1 MATRHL
7 EDAIEEVK
15 KSLETPSE
23 TTTEE
28 HAEEKPAETQATE
41 EHEEKHEDGPEDKQ
55 ATEDKPPVEQSS
67 KKDDVGEELE
77 NTNSVIRNRLKKQ
90 AESYE
95 QKLANNDA
103 EWKKKFEEFKSQ
115 FEQKKP
121 EVKTRNDFQTDEEY
135 VAYLTRQQIDADRA
149 EQDKIRKER
158 EAKDAE
164 AKAAQDKVE
173 QDIRDRQVR
182 FVNNINY
189 CFDQPEQKA
198 EFMGKVKTY
207 LGKGLGDLLDSC
219 PLASDYLL
227 SSPRGPKVLDRIL
240 TDVNA
245 FRRVF
250 DPRGISPMDQYYEL
264 RELEREIYGKP
275 APASAEPNPVETKAP
290 EEKKPEPRQAPKYG
304 KPGAQGGG
312 RSADI
317 YTDPKARRDEV
328 RRLMGF

>member
-1 MATRHL
+1 M
-7 EDAIEEVK
+7 ENQ
-15 KSLETPSE
+15 
-23 TTTEE
+23 TTEE
-28 HAEEKPAETQATE
+28 HNEDKPVETPAPEQ
-41 EHEEKHEDGPEDKQ
+41 HEDKPEDKPVD
-55 ATEDKPPVEQSS
+55 TPPVETPAP
-67 KKDDVGEELE
+67 KKDDVAEELE

-95 QKLANNDA
+95 QKLADKDS
-103 EWKKKFEEFKSQ
+103 EWEKKFEAFKSQ

-121 EVKTRNDFQTDEEY
+121 EVKTRDAFSTDEEY

-149 EQDKIRKER
+149 EQDRIRKEQ
-158 EAKDAE
+158 EAKAAE
-164 AKAAQDKVE
+164 AKAAQDKAE
-173 QDIRDRQVR
+173 QDVRDRQER

-189 CFDQPEQKA
+189 CFDHPEQKA

-207 LGKGLGDLLDSC
+207 LGKGLGDLLDAC
-219 PLASDYLL
+219 PIASDYLL
-227 SSPRGPKVLDRIL
+227 TSPRGPKVLDRIL

-245 FRRVF
+245 FKRVF

-275 APASAEPNPVETKAP
+275 APAATEQPAVETPAPVENRSAQK
-290 EEKKPEPRQAPKYG
+290 QVPKYG

-312 RSADI
+312 RSADV

>member
-1 MATRHL
+1 M
-7 EDAIEEVK
+7 K
-15 KSLETPSE
+15 KSLETQSE

-28 HAEEKPAETQATE
+28 HSEGKPVETQATG
-41 EHEEKHEDGPEDKQ
+41 EHEEKTEDRSEDKP
-55 ATEDKPPVEQSS
+55 ATEDKPPVEQPPR
-67 KKDDVGEELE
+67 KDDVGEELE

-135 VAYLTRQQIDADRA
+135 VAYLTRQQIDADRS
-149 EQDKIRKER
+149 EQEKIRKER
-158 EAKDAE
+158 EAKEAEAKEAE
-164 AKAAQDKVE
+164 AKAE
-173 QDIRDRQVR
+173 QDVRDRQVR

-207 LGKGLGDLLDSC
+207 LGKGLGDLLDAC
-219 PLASDYLL
+219 PIASDYLL

-275 APASAEPNPVETKAP
+275 APAAEQPPVETQAP
-290 EEKKPEPRQAPKYG
+290 EEKKPAPKQVPKYG

>member
-1 MATRHL
+1 MTTRHL

-28 HAEEKPAETQATE
+28 HAEEKPAETQATG
-41 EHEEKHEDGPEDKQ
+41 EHEEKPEDRPEDKP
-55 ATEDKPPVEQSS
+55 ATEDKPPVEQPPR
-67 KKDDVGEELE
+67 KDDVGEELE

-115 FEQKKP
+115 FEPKKP

-149 EQDKIRKER
+149 EQEKIRKER

-164 AKAAQDKVE
+164 AKAEQDKAE

-198 EFMGKVKTY
+198 EFMSKVKTY

-219 PLASDYLL
+219 PIASDYLL
-227 SSPRGPKVLDRIL
+227 TSPRGPKVLDRIL

-275 APASAEPNPVETKAP
+275 ASSAEQPPVETQAP
-290 EEKKPEPRQAPKYG
+290 EEKKPEPRQVPKYG

-312 RSADI
+312 RSADV

>member
-1 MATRHL
+1 M
-7 EDAIEEVK
+7 K

-28 HAEEKPAETQATE
+28 HADEKPVETQATK
-41 EHEEKHEDGPEDKQ
+41 EHEDNPEDKPVD
-55 ATEDKPPVEQSS
+55 TPPVETPAP
-67 KKDDVGEELE
+67 KKDDVAEELE

-90 AESYE
+90 AEKYDRELADRDAKYE
-95 QKLANNDA
+95 ALAKQFD
-103 EWKKKFEEFKSQ
+103 EFKQ
-115 FEQKKP
+115 GIKKAEP
-121 EVKTRNDFQTDEEY
+121 PKGRDAFQTDEEY

-149 EQDKIRKER
+149 EQEKIRKEQ
-158 EAKDAE
+158 EAKEAE
-164 AKAAQDKVE
+164 AKAAQDKAE

-207 LGKGLGDLLDSC
+207 LGKGLGDLLDAC
-219 PLASDYLL
+219 PIASDYLL
-227 SSPRGPKVLDRIL
+227 SSPRGPKVLDRLL

-250 DPRGISPMDQYYEL
+250 DPRGITPMDQYYEL
-264 RELEREIYGKP
+264 RELEREIYGKQ
-275 APASAEPNPVETKAP
+275 APAAEHPPVETPAP
-290 EEKKPEPRQAPKYG
+290 ENKPAPKQAPKYG

-312 RSADI
+312 RSADV

>member
-1 MATRHL
+1 M
-7 EDAIEEVK
+7 K
-15 KSLETPSE
+15 KSLETPAE

-28 HAEEKPAETQATE
+28 HVEDKPAETQAPE
-41 EHEEKHEDGPEDKQ
+41 EHEDKQEDKQ
-55 ATEDKPPVEQSS
+55 EDNTATEDKPPVEQPPR
-67 KKDDVGEELE
+67 KDDVGEELE

-90 AESYE
+90 AEKYDRELADRDAKYE
-95 QKLANNDA
+95 ALA
-103 EWKKKFEEFKSQ
+103 KQFEEFKQ
-115 FEQKKP
+115 GMKKAEPQKG
-121 EVKTRNDFQTDEEY
+121 RDAFQTDEEY

-149 EQDKIRKER
+149 EQEKIRKEA
-158 EAKDAE
+158 EAKEAEAKEAE
-164 AKAAQDKVE
+164 AKAE
-173 QDIRDRQVR
+173 QDVRDRQVR

-189 CFDQPEQKA
+189 CFDKQEQKA

-219 PLASDYLL
+219 PIASDYLL
-227 SSPRGPKVLDRIL
+227 SSPRGPKVLDRLL

-275 APASAEPNPVETKAP
+275 APAAEHPPVETPDPADNKPAP
-290 EEKKPEPRQAPKYG
+290 KQAPKYG

-312 RSADI
+312 RSADV

>member
-1 MATRHL
+1 M
-7 EDAIEEVK
+7 K
-15 KSLETPSE
+15 KSLETPSD

-28 HAEEKPAETQATE
+28 HAEEKPAETQATG
-41 EHEEKHEDGPEDKQ
+41 EHEGKPEDRPEDKP
-55 ATEDKPPVEQSS
+55 ATEDKPPVEQPPR
-67 KKDDVGEELE
+67 KDDVGEEIE

-121 EVKTRNDFQTDEEY
+121 EVKTRDAFSTDEEY

-158 EAKDAE
+158 EAKEAE
-164 AKAAQDKVE
+164 AKAAQDKAE
-173 QDIRDRQVR
+173 QEVRDRQER

-219 PLASDYLL
+219 PIASDYLL

-264 RELEREIYGKP
+264 RELEREIYVKP
-275 APASAEPNPVETKAP
+275 APSAEQPPVETQAP
-290 EEKKPEPRQAPKYG
+290 EEKKPEPKQVPKYG

-312 RSADI
+312 RSADV

>member
-1 MATRHL
+1 M
-7 EDAIEEVK
+7 K

-28 HAEEKPAETQATE
+28 HAEEKPAETQATK
-41 EHEEKHEDGPEDKQ
+41 EHEDKPEDKP
-55 ATEDKPPVEQSS
+55 ADTPPVETPAP
-67 KKDDVGEELE
+67 KNDYVAEELE

-90 AESYE
+90 AEKYDRE
-95 QKLANNDA
+95 LADRDA
-103 EWKKKFEEFKSQ
+103 KYDALAKQFEEFKQ
-115 FEQKKP
+115 GIKKAEP
-121 EVKTRNDFQTDEEY
+121 PKGRDAFQTDEEY

-149 EQDKIRKER
+149 EQEKIRKER

-173 QDIRDRQVR
+173 QEVRDRQER

-189 CFDQPEQKA
+189 CFSQPEQKS

-207 LGKGLGDLLDSC
+207 LGKGLGDLLDAC
-219 PLASDYLL
+219 PIASDYLL
-227 SSPRGPKVLDRIL
+227 SSPRGPKVLDRLL

-245 FRRVF
+245 FKRVF
-250 DPRGISPMDQYYEL
+250 DPRGITPMDQYYEL

-275 APASAEPNPVETKAP
+275 APAEQPPVETPAP
-290 EEKKPEPRQAPKYG
+290 ENKPAPKQAPKYG

-312 RSADI
+312 RSADV

>member
-1 MATRHL
+1 M
-7 EDAIEEVK
+7 K
-15 KSLETPSE
+15 KSLETPSD

-28 HAEEKPAETQATE
+28 HAEEKPAETQATG
-41 EHEEKHEDGPEDKQ
+41 EHEGKPEDRPEDKP
-55 ATEDKPPVEQSS
+55 ATEDKPPVEQPPR
-67 KKDDVGEELE
+67 KDDVGEEIE

-121 EVKTRNDFQTDEEY
+121 EVKTRDAFSTDEEY

-158 EAKDAE
+158 EAKEAE
-164 AKAAQDKVE
+164 AKAAQDKAE
-173 QDIRDRQVR
+173 QEVRDRQER

-219 PLASDYLL
+219 PIASDYLL

-275 APASAEPNPVETKAP
+275 APAAEQPPVETRAP
-290 EEKKPEPRQAPKYG
+290 EENKPAPKQVPKYG

-312 RSADI
+312 RSADV

>member
-1 MATRHL
+1 M
-7 EDAIEEVK
+7 K

-28 HAEEKPAETQATE
+28 HADEKPAETQATE
-41 EHEEKHEDGPEDKQ
+41 EHEDK
-55 ATEDKPPVEQSS
+55 TEDKPVDTPPVETQVP
-67 KKDDVGEELE
+67 KKDDVAEELE

-90 AESYE
+90 AEKYDRELADRDAKYE
-95 QKLANNDA
+95 ELA
-103 EWKKKFEEFKSQ
+103 KQFEEFKQSI
-115 FEQKKP
+115 KKTEP
-121 EVKTRNDFQTDEEY
+121 PKGRDAFQTDEEY

-149 EQDKIRKER
+149 EQEKIRKEQ

-164 AKAAQDKVE
+164 AKAAQDKAE
-173 QDIRDRQVR
+173 QEVRDRQER
-182 FVNNINY
+182 FVNNVNY
-189 CFDQPEQKA
+189 CFSQPEQKS

-207 LGKGLGDLLDSC
+207 LGKGLGDLLDAC
-219 PLASDYLL
+219 PIASDYLL
-227 SSPRGPKVLDRIL
+227 SSPRGPKVLDRLL

-250 DPRGISPMDQYYEL
+250 DPRGITPMDQYYEL

-275 APASAEPNPVETKAP
+275 APAAEQPPVETQAP
-290 EEKKPEPRQAPKYG
+290 EDKKPEPRQVPKYG

>member
-1 MATRHL
+1 M
-7 EDAIEEVK
+7 K

-23 TTTEE
+23 TTNEE

-41 EHEEKHEDGPEDKQ
+41 EHEEKPEDRPEDKP
-55 ATEDKPPVEQSS
+55 ATEDKPPVEQPPR
-67 KKDDVGEELE
+67 KDDVAEELE
-77 NTNSVIRNRLKKQ
+77 NTNSVIRSRLKKQ

-135 VAYLTRQQIDADRA
+135 VAYLTRQQIDSDRA
-149 EQDKIRKER
+149 EQEKIRKEQ

-173 QDIRDRQVR
+173 QEVRDRQER
-182 FVNNINY
+182 FVNNVNY

-219 PLASDYLL
+219 PIASDYLL

-264 RELEREIYGKP
+264 REIEREIYGKP
-275 APASAEPNPVETKAP
+275 APAAEQPPVETQAP
-290 EEKKPEPRQAPKYG
+290 EGKKPEPRQVPKYG

-312 RSADI
+312 RSADV

>member
-15 KSLETPSE
+15 KSLETQSE

-41 EHEEKHEDGPEDKQ
+41 EHEDKPEDRHEDKQ
-55 ATEDKPPVEQSS
+55 AAEDKPPVEQPPR
-67 KKDDVGEELE
+67 KDDVGEELE

-149 EQDKIRKER
+149 EQEKIRKER

-164 AKAAQDKVE
+164 DKAAQDKVE

-189 CFDQPEQKA
+189 CFDHPEQKA

-207 LGKGLGDLLDSC
+207 LGKGLGDLLDAC
-219 PLASDYLL
+219 PIASDYLL

-275 APASAEPNPVETKAP
+275 APAAEQTPVETQAP
-290 EEKKPEPRQAPKYG
+290 EEKKPAPKQVPKYG

>member
-1 MATRHL
+1 M
-7 EDAIEEVK
+7 K

-23 TTTEE
+23 TTAEE
-28 HAEEKPAETQATE
+28 HGEDKPAETQATE
-41 EHEEKHEDGPEDKQ
+41 EHEEKSEDRSEDKQ
-55 ATEDKPPVEQSS
+55 ASEDKPPVEQPPR
-67 KKDDVGEELE
+67 KDDVGEELE

-149 EQDKIRKER
+149 EQEKIRKER

-173 QDIRDRQVR
+173 QEIRDRQER
-182 FVNNINY
+182 FMNNVNY
-189 CFDQPEQKA
+189 CFGQPEQKS
-198 EFMGKVKTY
+198 EFMGKVRTY
-207 LGKGLGDLLDSC
+207 LGKGLGDLLDAC

-275 APASAEPNPVETKAP
+275 APSAEQTPVETQAP
-290 EEKKPEPRQAPKYG
+290 EEKKPEPRQTPKYG

>member
-1 MATRHL
+1 M
-7 EDAIEEVK
+7 K

-28 HAEEKPAETQATE
+28 HADEKPAETQATE
-41 EHEEKHEDGPEDKQ
+41 EHEDKPEDKPVD
-55 ATEDKPPVEQSS
+55 TPPVETPVP
-67 KKDDVGEELE
+67 KKDDVAEELE

-90 AESYE
+90 AEKYDRELADRDAKYE
-95 QKLANNDA
+95 ELA
-103 EWKKKFEEFKSQ
+103 KQFEEFKQ
-115 FEQKKP
+115 VMKKTEP
-121 EVKTRNDFQTDEEY
+121 PKGRDAFQTDEEY

-149 EQDKIRKER
+149 EQEKIRKEQ

-164 AKAAQDKVE
+164 AKAAQDKAE
-173 QDIRDRQVR
+173 QEVRDRQER
-182 FVNNINY
+182 FVNNVNY
-189 CFDQPEQKA
+189 CFSQPEQKS

-207 LGKGLGDLLDSC
+207 LGKGLGDLLDAC
-219 PLASDYLL
+219 PIASDYLL
-227 SSPRGPKVLDRIL
+227 SSPRGPKVLDRLL

-250 DPRGISPMDQYYEL
+250 DPRGITPMDQYYEL

-275 APASAEPNPVETKAP
+275 APAAEQPPVETPTPENKPAP
-290 EEKKPEPRQAPKYG
+290 KQAPKYG

>member
-15 KSLETPSE
+15 KSLETPVE
-23 TTTEE
+23 NQTTEE
-28 HAEEKPAETQATE
+28 HEDKPAETQAPD
-41 EHEEKHEDGPEDKQ
+41 EHEDKPEDRPEDKP
-55 ATEDKPPVEQSS
+55 ATEDKPPVEQPPR
-67 KKDDVGEELE
+67 KDDVGEELE

-158 EAKDAE
+158 EAKEAE
-164 AKAAQDKVE
+164 AKAEQDKAE

-219 PLASDYLL
+219 PIASDYLL

-275 APASAEPNPVETKAP
+275 APATEQTPVETQAP
-290 EEKKPEPRQAPKYG
+290 ENKPAPKQVPKYG

>member
-1 MATRHL
+1 M
-7 EDAIEEVK
+7 K

-28 HAEEKPAETQATE
+28 HADEKPAETQAPE
-41 EHEEKHEDGPEDKQ
+41 EHEDKPEDKPEDKQ
-55 ATEDKPPVEQSS
+55 ATEDKPPVEQPPR
-67 KKDDVGEELE
+67 KDDVGEELE

-149 EQDKIRKER
+149 EQEKIRKER

-164 AKAAQDKVE
+164 AKAAQDKAE
-173 QDIRDRQVR
+173 QDIRDRQER

-189 CFDQPEQKA
+189 CFDQPEQKS
-198 EFMGKVKTY
+198 EFMSKVKTY
-207 LGKGLGDLLDSC
+207 LGKGLGDLLDAC
-219 PLASDYLL
+219 PIASDYLL

-245 FRRVF
+245 FKRVF
-250 DPRGISPMDQYYEL
+250 DPRGITPMDQYYEL
-264 RELEREIYGKP
+264 RELEREIYGKQ
-275 APASAEPNPVETKAP
+275 APAAEQTPVETQAP
-290 EEKKPEPRQAPKYG
+290 ENKPAPKQAPKYG

-312 RSADI
+312 RSADV

>member
-1 MATRHL
+1 M
-7 EDAIEEVK
+7 K
-15 KSLETPSE
+15 KSLETPSD

-28 HAEEKPAETQATE
+28 HAEEKPAETQATG
-41 EHEEKHEDGPEDKQ
+41 EHDGKPEDRPEDKP
-55 ATEDKPPVEQSS
+55 ATEDKPPVEQPPR
-67 KKDDVGEELE
+67 KDDVGEEIE

-121 EVKTRNDFQTDEEY
+121 EVKTRDAFSTDEEY

-149 EQDKIRKER
+149 EQEKIRKER
-158 EAKDAE
+158 EAKEAE
-164 AKAAQDKVE
+164 AKAAQDKAE
-173 QDIRDRQVR
+173 QEVRDRQER

-219 PLASDYLL
+219 PIASDYLL

-275 APASAEPNPVETKAP
+275 APAAEQPPVETQAP
-290 EEKKPEPRQAPKYG
+290 EENKPTPKQVPKYG

-312 RSADI
+312 RSADV

>member
-28 HAEEKPAETQATE
+28 HADEKPVETQATK
-41 EHEEKHEDGPEDKQ
+41 EHEDNPEDKPVD
-55 ATEDKPPVEQSS
+55 TPPVETPAP
-67 KKDDVGEELE
+67 KKDDVAEELE

-90 AESYE
+90 AEKYDRELADRDAKYE
-95 QKLANNDA
+95 ALAKQFD
-103 EWKKKFEEFKSQ
+103 EFKQ
-115 FEQKKP
+115 GIKKAEP
-121 EVKTRNDFQTDEEY
+121 PKGRDAFQTDEEY

-149 EQDKIRKER
+149 EQEKIRKER

-164 AKAAQDKVE
+164 AKAAQDKAE

-207 LGKGLGDLLDSC
+207 LGKGLGDLLDAC
-219 PLASDYLL
+219 PIASDYLL
-227 SSPRGPKVLDRIL
+227 SSPRGPKVLDRLL

-250 DPRGISPMDQYYEL
+250 DPRGITPMDQYYEL
-264 RELEREIYGKP
+264 RELEREIYGKQ
-275 APASAEPNPVETKAP
+275 APAAEHPPVETPAP
-290 EEKKPEPRQAPKYG
+290 ENKPAPKQAPKYG

-312 RSADI
+312 RSADV

>member
-1 MATRHL
+1 M
-7 EDAIEEVK
+7 K
-15 KSLETPSE
+15 KSLETPSD

-28 HAEEKPAETQATE
+28 HAEEKPAETQATG
-41 EHEEKHEDGPEDKQ
+41 EHEGKTEDRPEDKP
-55 ATEDKPPVEQSS
+55 ATEDKPPVEQPPR
-67 KKDDVGEELE
+67 KDDVGEEIE

-121 EVKTRNDFQTDEEY
+121 EVKTRDAFSTDEEY

-158 EAKDAE
+158 EAKEAE
-164 AKAAQDKVE
+164 AKAAQDKAE
-173 QDIRDRQVR
+173 QEVRDRQER

-219 PLASDYLL
+219 PIASDYLL

-275 APASAEPNPVETKAP
+275 APSAEQPPVETQAP
-290 EEKKPEPRQAPKYG
+290 EEKKPEPKQVPKYG

-312 RSADI
+312 RSADV

>member
-1 MATRHL
+1 M
-7 EDAIEEVK
+7 K
-15 KSLETPSE
+15 KSLETPSD

-28 HAEEKPAETQATE
+28 HAEEKPAETQATG
-41 EHEEKHEDGPEDKQ
+41 EHEGKPEDKP
-55 ATEDKPPVEQSS
+55 ATEDKPPVEQPPR
-67 KKDDVGEELE
+67 KDDVGEEIE

-121 EVKTRNDFQTDEEY
+121 EVKTRDAFSTDEEY

-158 EAKDAE
+158 EAKEAE
-164 AKAAQDKVE
+164 AKAAQDKAE

-219 PLASDYLL
+219 PIASDYLL

-275 APASAEPNPVETKAP
+275 APSAEQPPVETQAP
-290 EEKKPEPRQAPKYG
+290 EEKKPEPKQVPKYG

-312 RSADI
+312 RSADV

>member
-1 MATRHL
+1 M
-7 EDAIEEVK
+7 K

-41 EHEEKHEDGPEDKQ
+41 EHDDKPEDKPEDKQ
-55 ATEDKPPVEQSS
+55 ATEDKTPVEQPPR
-67 KKDDVGEELE
+67 KDDVGEELE

-121 EVKTRNDFQTDEEY
+121 EVKTRDAFQTDEEY

-149 EQDKIRKER
+149 EQEKIRKEQ

-164 AKAAQDKVE
+164 AKAAQDKAE
-173 QDIRDRQVR
+173 QEIRDRQVR

-207 LGKGLGDLLDSC
+207 LGKGLGDLLDAC
-219 PLASDYLL
+219 PIASDYLL
-227 SSPRGPKVLDRIL
+227 SSPRGPKVLDRLL

-250 DPRGISPMDQYYEL
+250 DPRGITPMDQYYEL

-275 APASAEPNPVETKAP
+275 APAAEQTPVETQAP
-290 EEKKPEPRQAPKYG
+290 ENKPAPKQVPKYG

-312 RSADI
+312 RSADV

>member
-1 MATRHL
+1 M
-7 EDAIEEVK
+7 K

-28 HAEEKPAETQATE
+28 HAEEKSAETQTTE
-41 EHEEKHEDGPEDKQ
+41 EHEEKTEDRSEDKQ
-55 ATEDKPPVEQSS
+55 ATEDKPPVEQPP

-149 EQDKIRKER
+149 EQDKIRKEQ

-173 QDIRDRQVR
+173 QEIHDRQER
-182 FVNNINY
+182 FLNNVNY
-189 CFDQPEQKA
+189 CFGQPEQKA
-198 EFMGKVKTY
+198 EFMGKVRTY

-219 PLASDYLL
+219 PIASDYLL
-227 SSPRGPKVLDRIL
+227 TSPRGPKVLDRIL

-275 APASAEPNPVETKAP
+275 APADEQPPVETQAP
-290 EEKKPEPRQAPKYG
+290 EEKKPEPRQVPKYR

>member
-1 MATRHL
+1 M
-7 EDAIEEVK
+7 K

-41 EHEEKHEDGPEDKQ
+41 EHEDKPEDKPVD
-55 ATEDKPPVEQSS
+55 TPPVETPVP
-67 KKDDVGEELE
+67 KKDYVAEELE

-121 EVKTRNDFQTDEEY
+121 EVKTRDAFQTDEEY

-149 EQDKIRKER
+149 EQEKIRKER

-164 AKAAQDKVE
+164 AKAEQEKAE

-207 LGKGLGDLLDSC
+207 LGKGLGDLLDAC
-219 PLASDYLL
+219 PIASDYLL
-227 SSPRGPKVLDRIL
+227 SSPRGPKVLDRLL

-250 DPRGISPMDQYYEL
+250 DPRGITPMDQYYEL

-275 APASAEPNPVETKAP
+275 APAAEHPPVETPDPADNKPAP
-290 EEKKPEPRQAPKYG
+290 KQTPKYG

>member
-1 MATRHL
+1 M
-7 EDAIEEVK
+7 K

-28 HAEEKPAETQATE
+28 HADENPAETQATE
-41 EHEEKHEDGPEDKQ
+41 EHEDKPEDKPEDKQ
-55 ATEDKPPVEQSS
+55 ATEDKPPVEQPPR
-67 KKDDVGEELE
+67 KDDVGEELE

-149 EQDKIRKER
+149 EQEKARKER
-158 EAKDAE
+158 EAKEAE

-173 QDIRDRQVR
+173 QEVRDRQER
-182 FVNNINY
+182 FVNNVNY
-189 CFDQPEQKA
+189 CFSQPEQKA

-207 LGKGLGDLLDSC
+207 LGKGLGDLLDAC
-219 PLASDYLL
+219 PIASDYLL
-227 SSPRGPKVLDRIL
+227 SSPRGPKVLDRLL

-250 DPRGISPMDQYYEL
+250 DPRGITPMDQYYEL

-275 APASAEPNPVETKAP
+275 APAAEHPPVETTDPADNKPAP
-290 EEKKPEPRQAPKYG
+290 KQAPKYG

>member
-28 HAEEKPAETQATE
+28 HAEDKPAETKVPE
-41 EHEEKHEDGPEDKQ
+41 EHEDKPEDKQ
-55 ATEDKPPVEQSS
+55 EDKPADTPPVETPAP

-121 EVKTRNDFQTDEEY
+121 EVKTRDAFKTDEEY

-158 EAKDAE
+158 EAKEAEAKEAE
-164 AKAAQDKVE
+164 AKAE
-173 QDIRDRQVR
+173 QDVRDRQVR

-207 LGKGLGDLLDSC
+207 LGKGLGDLLDAC
-219 PLASDYLL
+219 PIASDYLL

-275 APASAEPNPVETKAP
+275 VPAAEQPPVETQAP
-290 EEKKPEPRQAPKYG
+290 EEKKPAPKQAPKYG

>member
-1 MATRHL
+1 M
-7 EDAIEEVK
+7 K

-41 EHEEKHEDGPEDKQ
+41 EHEDKPEDKPEDKQ
-55 ATEDKPPVEQSS
+55 ATEDKPPVEQPPR
-67 KKDDVGEELE
+67 KDDVGEELE

-121 EVKTRNDFQTDEEY
+121 EVKTRDAFQTDEEY

-149 EQDKIRKER
+149 EQDKIRKEQ

-164 AKAAQDKVE
+164 AKAAQDKAE

-207 LGKGLGDLLDSC
+207 LGKGLGDLLDAC
-219 PLASDYLL
+219 PIASDYLL
-227 SSPRGPKVLDRIL
+227 SSPRGPKVLDRLL

-245 FRRVF
+245 FKRVF
-250 DPRGISPMDQYYEL
+250 DPRGITPMDQYYEL
-264 RELEREIYGKP
+264 RELEHEIYGKQ
-275 APASAEPNPVETKAP
+275 APAAEHPPVETPDPADNKPAP
-290 EEKKPEPRQAPKYG
+290 KQAPKYG

>member
-1 MATRHL
+1 M
-7 EDAIEEVK
+7 K

-41 EHEEKHEDGPEDKQ
+41 EHEDKPEDKPEDKQ
-55 ATEDKPPVEQSS
+55 ATEDKPPVEQPPR
-67 KKDDVGEELE
+67 KDDVGEELE

-121 EVKTRNDFQTDEEY
+121 EVKTRDAFQTDEEY

-149 EQDKIRKER
+149 EQDKIRKEQ

-164 AKAAQDKVE
+164 AKAAQDKAE
-173 QDIRDRQVR
+173 QEIRDRQVR

-207 LGKGLGDLLDSC
+207 LGKGLGDLLDAC
-219 PLASDYLL
+219 PIASDYLL
-227 SSPRGPKVLDRIL
+227 SSPRGPKVLDRLL

-250 DPRGISPMDQYYEL
+250 DPRGITPMDQYYEL
-264 RELEREIYGKP
+264 RELEREIYGKQ
-275 APASAEPNPVETKAP
+275 APAAEQTPVETQAP
-290 EEKKPEPRQAPKYG
+290 ENKPAPKQVPKYG

>member
-1 MATRHL
+1 M
-7 EDAIEEVK
+7 K
-15 KSLETPSE
+15 KSLETTSE

-41 EHEEKHEDGPEDKQ
+41 EHEEKPEDRPEDKQ
-55 ATEDKPPVEQSS
+55 ATEDKPP

-115 FEQKKP
+115 FEPKKP
-121 EVKTRNDFQTDEEY
+121 EVKTRDNFKTDEEY

-164 AKAAQDKVE
+164 AKAEQERAE

-219 PLASDYLL
+219 PIASDYLL
-227 SSPRGPKVLDRIL
+227 TSPRGPKVLDRIL

-275 APASAEPNPVETKAP
+275 APAAEQKPVETQAP
-290 EEKKPEPRQAPKYG
+290 EEKKPEPRQVPKYG

>member
-1 MATRHL
+1 M
-7 EDAIEEVK
+7 K
-15 KSLETPSE
+15 KSLETPSD

-41 EHEEKHEDGPEDKQ
+41 EHEDKPEDKPVD
-55 ATEDKPPVEQSS
+55 TPPVETQAP
-67 KKDDVGEELE
+67 KKDDVAEEME

-90 AESYE
+90 AEKYDRELADRDAKYE
-95 QKLANNDA
+95 ELA
-103 EWKKKFEEFKSQ
+103 KQFEEFKQ
-115 FEQKKP
+115 GIKKAEP
-121 EVKTRNDFQTDEEY
+121 PKGRDAFQTDEEY

-149 EQDKIRKER
+149 EQEKIRKEQ

-164 AKAAQDKVE
+164 AKAAQDKAE
-173 QDIRDRQVR
+173 QEIRDRQVR

-198 EFMGKVKTY
+198 EFMGKVKQY
-207 LGKGLGDLLDSC
+207 LSKGLGDLLDAC
-219 PLASDYLL
+219 PIASDYLL

-245 FRRVF
+245 FKRVF
-250 DPRGISPMDQYYEL
+250 DPRGITPMDQYYEL
-264 RELEREIYGKP
+264 RELEREIYGKQ
-275 APASAEPNPVETKAP
+275 APAAEHPPVETPAP
-290 EEKKPEPRQAPKYG
+290 ENKPAPKQAPKYG

>member
-1 MATRHL
+1 M
-7 EDAIEEVK
+7 K

-41 EHEEKHEDGPEDKQ
+41 EHEDKPEDKQEDKQ
-55 ATEDKPPVEQSS
+55 ATEDKPPVEQPPR
-67 KKDDVGEELE
+67 KDDVGEELE

-121 EVKTRNDFQTDEEY
+121 EVKTRDAFQTDEEY

-149 EQDKIRKER
+149 EQEKIRKEQ

-164 AKAAQDKVE
+164 AKAAQDKAE
-173 QDIRDRQVR
+173 QEIRDRQVR

-207 LGKGLGDLLDSC
+207 LGKGLGDLLDAC
-219 PLASDYLL
+219 PIASDYLL
-227 SSPRGPKVLDRIL
+227 SSPRGPKVLDRLL

-250 DPRGISPMDQYYEL
+250 DPRGITPMDQYYEL
-264 RELEREIYGKP
+264 RELEREIYGKQ
-275 APASAEPNPVETKAP
+275 APAAEQTPVETQAP
-290 EEKKPEPRQAPKYG
+290 ENKPAPKQVPKYG

-312 RSADI
+312 RSADV

>member
-1 MATRHL
+1 M
-7 EDAIEEVK
+7 K

-55 ATEDKPPVEQSS
+55 ATEDKPPVEQPP

-158 EAKDAE
+158 EAKEAE
-164 AKAAQDKVE
+164 AKAEQDKVE

-219 PLASDYLL
+219 PIASDYLL
-227 SSPRGPKVLDRIL
+227 TSPRGPKVLDRIL

-275 APASAEPNPVETKAP
+275 APATEQPVETQAP
-290 EEKKPEPRQAPKYG
+290 EEKKPEPRQVPKYG

>member
-1 MATRHL
+1 M
-7 EDAIEEVK
+7 K

-28 HAEEKPAETQATE
+28 HADEKPAETQATE
-41 EHEEKHEDGPEDKQ
+41 EHEGKPEDRHEDKQ
-55 ATEDKPPVEQSS
+55 ATEDKPPVEQPPR
-67 KKDDVGEELE
+67 KDDVGEELE

-90 AESYE
+90 AEKYDRELADRDAKYE
-95 QKLANNDA
+95 ELA
-103 EWKKKFEEFKSQ
+103 KQFEEFKQ
-115 FEQKKP
+115 GIKKAEP
-121 EVKTRNDFQTDEEY
+121 PKGRDAFQTDEEY

-149 EQDKIRKER
+149 EQEKIRKER

-164 AKAAQDKVE
+164 AKAAQDKAE

-198 EFMGKVKTY
+198 EFMDKVKTY

-219 PLASDYLL
+219 PIASDYLL
-227 SSPRGPKVLDRIL
+227 SSPRGPKVLDRLL

-250 DPRGISPMDQYYEL
+250 DPRGITPMDQYYEL
-264 RELEREIYGKP
+264 RELEREIYGKQ
-275 APASAEPNPVETKAP
+275 APADEHPPVETQAP
-290 EEKKPEPRQAPKYG
+290 VENKPAPKQVPKYG

-312 RSADI
+312 RSADV

>member
-1 MATRHL
+1 M
-7 EDAIEEVK
+7 K

-41 EHEEKHEDGPEDKQ
+41 EHKDKPEDKQ
-55 ATEDKPPVEQSS
+55 EDKPADTPPVETQAP
-67 KKDDVGEELE
+67 KNDYVAEELE

-90 AESYE
+90 AEKYDRELADRDAKYE
-95 QKLANNDA
+95 ELA
-103 EWKKKFEEFKSQ
+103 KQFEEFKQ
-115 FEQKKP
+115 GIKKAEP
-121 EVKTRNDFQTDEEY
+121 PKGRDAFKTDEEY

-149 EQDKIRKER
+149 EQEKIRKER

-164 AKAAQDKVE
+164 AKEAEAKAE
-173 QDIRDRQVR
+173 QDVRDRQVR

-198 EFMGKVKTY
+198 EFMSKVKTY
-207 LGKGLGDLLDSC
+207 LGKGLGDLLDAC
-219 PLASDYLL
+219 PIASDYLL

-250 DPRGISPMDQYYEL
+250 DPRGITPMDQYYEL
-264 RELEREIYGKP
+264 RELEREIYGKQ
-275 APASAEPNPVETKAP
+275 APAAEHPPVETQVP
-290 EEKKPEPRQAPKYG
+290 EDKKPEPKQAPKYG